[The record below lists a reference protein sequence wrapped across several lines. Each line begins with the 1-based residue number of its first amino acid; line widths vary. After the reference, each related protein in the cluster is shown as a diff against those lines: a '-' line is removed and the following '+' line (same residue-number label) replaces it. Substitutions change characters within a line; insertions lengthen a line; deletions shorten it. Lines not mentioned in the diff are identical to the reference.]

1 MAQTRT
7 PAAFVLACSV
17 TGMAFGPMITALSLQ
32 LGALS
37 PREYVTEAFTWSMT
51 VFMIGIGV
59 GFWLGG
65 LLVQS
70 HGFSATLWA
79 SAGGMALAALWCL
92 RVPQVREH

>member
-1 MAQTRT
+1 
-7 PAAFVLACSV
+7 
-17 TGMAFGPMITALSLQ
+17 MAFGPMITALSLQ

-51 VFMIGIGV
+51 VFMVGLGA

-70 HGFSATLWA
+70 HGFGATLWA
-79 SAGGMALAALWCL
+79 AAAFMGLAALWCL